1 MRIWDRLIDKRP
13 PEEMTDDE
21 LFHDHA
27 DVLPPAEEA
36 PTPASYDSTPTPAAD
51 ANKVF
56 TDIGLR
62 YVVKDLRTGRER
74 IELVDVYEREQERI
88 AASAG
93 VSPEQLLAL
102 QMENGTLRPDV
113 FYLDQGRPVKPVGDQ
128 DLCNALI
135 ENYNW
140 QQQPPEEEPAE
151 GGSQA
156 GEKPIGEKSLEE
168 LMEEMKR
175 LQSVMN
181 AKLAAEG
188 SAPPPP
194 APPLGDEDDEDK

>member
-1 MRIWDRLIDKRP
+1 MSMFDRLTDRKSPRT
-13 PEEMTDDE
+13 MSDDE

-36 PTPASYDSTPTPAAD
+36 PTPASYDSTTAPAAD
-51 ANKVF
+51 AKKAF

-93 VSPEQLLAL
+93 VSPEQLLSL
-102 QMENGTLRPDV
+102 QMKNGTLRPEV
-113 FYLDQGRPVKPVGDQ
+113 FYLDQGRPVKPVEDE
-128 DLCNALI
+128 DLCNALV
-135 ENYNW
+135 ENYNR
-140 QQQPPEEEPAE
+140 QQQPPEEEPTE
-151 GGSQA
+151 EVPQA
-156 GEKPIGEKSLEE
+156 TEKPLNERSLEE
-168 LMEEMKR
+168 LMEEMRR

-181 AKLAAEG
+181 AKLSAEG

-194 APPLGDEDDEDK
+194 APPFEDEDDEDE

>member
-1 MRIWDRLIDKRP
+1 MSMFDRLTDRKSPRT
-13 PEEMTDDE
+13 MSDDE

-27 DVLPPAEEA
+27 DVLPTAEEA
-36 PTPASYDSTPTPAAD
+36 PTPASYDSTPAPAAD
-51 ANKVF
+51 AKKAF

-74 IELVDVYEREQERI
+74 IELVDVYEREQEKI

-93 VSPEQLLAL
+93 VSSEQLLSL
-102 QMENGTLRPDV
+102 QMKNGTLRPEV
-113 FYLDQGRPVKPVGDQ
+113 FYLDQGRPVKPVEDE

-156 GEKPIGEKSLEE
+156 SEKPIDEKSLEE
-168 LMEEMKR
+168 LLAEMER
-175 LQSVMN
+175 LQAVVN
-181 AKLAAEG
+181 AKLSAER
-188 SAPPPP
+188 SALPPP
-194 APPLGDEDDEDK
+194 APPLGDEDDEDD